1 MSTLDNNDI
10 RLDNN
15 EMPQEENLQIDQEP
29 EAVENCQENGETGV
43 VNAGEPAAMEIEKTA
58 VVETEEP
65 VEEQTQEQVETEN
78 VPAIEPAT
86 EEPAETTA
94 EEPIEEPAETT
105 VEEPELIEQT
115 NRNYAGFFPRMI
127 AFGVDS
133 LLAFLVGLLF
143 KLLPL
148 VVEVVG
154 VYDPTQPLLFTFSAY
169 DIIAYVGA
177 TLYFVLLTYFKGATI
192 GKRLMNL
199 KVVTLSTRGKFLDIL
214 FRETIGRYLS
224 SILCIGYVVGG
235 FDIERR
241 CFHDSLADTRVVY
254 NVKT

>member
-1 MSTLDNNDI
+1 
-10 RLDNN
+10 
-15 EMPQEENLQIDQEP
+15 MPET
-29 EAVENCQENGETGV
+29 EAVVNCQENGETGV
-43 VNAGEPAAMEIEKTA
+43 VNTEEPAAMEIEEAA
-58 VVETEEP
+58 VVEPEELVPEEP
-65 VEEQTQEQVETEN
+65 DQKQSEAEN
-78 VPAIEPAT
+78 VSAIEPVA

-94 EEPIEEPAETT
+94 EEPLEEPAETT
-105 VEEPELIEQT
+105 VEEPEFIEQT

-148 VVEVVG
+148 VVEGMG

-199 KVVTLSTRGKFLDIL
+199 KVVTLSTRGKFFDIL